1 MKKFFILSII
11 CSLCLASCATS
22 NSQKDKDL
30 VALKELGTLYLD
42 NGEYEMALDA
52 FDKALAI
59 DAENNEILYNKVLV
73 LLARYEFDKAIALSD
88 SSFEAFPSQLRFLK
102 AKASALLKMKN
113 TEEAFQ
119 VYQQILSLDPGD
131 YAFHALVMQF
141 ALDRGYKEFA
151 RSEAMFLLNRQE
163 ETDKAIST
171 LAILDGEGSTYAL
184 IEDYLSAVT
193 EV

>member
-1 MKKFFILSII
+1 
-11 CSLCLASCATS
+11 
-22 NSQKDKDL
+22 
-30 VALKELGTLYLD
+30 
-42 NGEYEMALDA
+42 MALDA

-59 DAENNEILYNKVLV
+59 DAEDNEILYNKVLV